1 MEKDAKDAINKIVK
15 NTKDSIIVISDG
27 GMVMHGDEKEIT
39 LLYGILVNALKQK
52 LPEKLIKDVTKLSL
66 KEKHYIA
73 ENIANFKEMN

>member
-27 GMVMHGDEKEIT
+27 GMVMYGDEKEIT

-66 KEKHYIA
+66 KEKHCIA

>member
-27 GMVMHGDEKEIT
+27 GMVMYGDEKELT

-52 LPEKLIKDVTKLSL
+52 LPEKLIKMLQNY
-66 KEKHYIA
+66 H
-73 ENIANFKEMN
+73 

>member
-1 MEKDAKDAINKIVK
+1 MEKDVKDTINKIVK

-27 GMVMHGDEKEIT
+27 GMVMYGDEKKLT

-66 KEKHYIA
+66 KEKDYIA
-73 ENIANFKEMN
+73 ENFANFKEMN

>member
-1 MEKDAKDAINKIVK
+1 MEKDVKDAINKIVK
-15 NTKDSIIVISDG
+15 STKDSIIVISDG
-27 GMVMHGDEKEIT
+27 GMAMYGDEKEIT

-52 LPEKLIKDVTKLSL
+52 LPEKLIKDITKLSL